1 MDDMIHVNSYDV
13 ILYDEILHDEILPSN
28 CIYMLCIG
36 YESQSSPRRSREQS
50 CLA

>member
-1 MDDMIHVNSYDV
+1 MGDMVHVKTYDV
-13 ILYDEILHDEILPSN
+13 ILYDIILYDEISSSN
-28 CIYMLCIG
+28 CIYMQCIG